1 MTTTNPQKNVREL
14 VLAVFETNGRLV
26 DAGNALVQPLGL
38 TTAWWQVLGALGY
51 SPVPLPV
58 AHIARNM
65 GLTRQAV
72 QRVVDLLVGRGLVC
86 FEPNPHHRRAKLV
99 VLTPAGRAALTSA
112 EEAVLPLDC
121 RILDRIGSERLVAA
135 MAVLKDLNDVLDETL
150 LAATADLSNPHQG
163 ERDDH
168 GTQV

>member
-1 MTTTNPQKNVREL
+1 MVDADVQKNVREL

-26 DAGNALVQPLGL
+26 DAGTALVQPLGL

-72 QRVVDLLVGRGLVC
+72 QRVTDLLVERGFVC

-99 VLTPAGRAALTSA
+99 VLTPAGRVALSQA

-121 RILDRIGSERLVAA
+121 RILDRIGSERLAA
-135 MAVLKDLNDVLDETL
+135 AIGVLRDLNDVLDETL
-150 LAATADLSNPHQG
+150 IAATADLSNSHKE

-168 GTQV
+168 GT

>member
-1 MTTTNPQKNVREL
+1 MTTSNVQRNVRQL

-72 QRVVDLLVGRGLVC
+72 QRVTDLLVERGFVW
-86 FEPNPHHRRAKLV
+86 FEANPHHRRSKLV
-99 VLTPAGRAALTSA
+99 VLTSAGRAALSLA

-121 RILDRIGSERLVAA
+121 RILDRIGSERLSAA
-135 MAVLKDLNDVLDETL
+135 MTVLKDLNDVLDETL
-150 LAATADLSNPHQG
+150 IAATADLSNPHQE

>member
-1 MTTTNPQKNVREL
+1 MTNANAQKNVREL

-51 SPVPLPV
+51 SQVPLPV

-72 QRVVDLLVGRGLVC
+72 QRVTDLLVERGFVR
-86 FEPNPHHRRAKLV
+86 FEANPHHRRAKLV
-99 VLTPAGRAALTSA
+99 VLTSAGRAALSQA
-112 EEAVLPLDC
+112 ELAVLPLDR
-121 RILDRIGSERLVAA
+121 RIFDRIGSERLATA
-135 MAVLKDLNDVLDETL
+135 MAVLRDLNDVIEETL
-150 LAATADLSNPHQG
+150 WAAAADPSIPQKEESNG
-163 ERDDH
+163 H
-168 GTQV
+168 GTQA